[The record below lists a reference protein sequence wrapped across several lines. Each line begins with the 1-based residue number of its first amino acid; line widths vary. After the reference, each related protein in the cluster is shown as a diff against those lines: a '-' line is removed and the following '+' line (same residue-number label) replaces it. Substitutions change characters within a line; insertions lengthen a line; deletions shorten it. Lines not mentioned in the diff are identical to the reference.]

1 MPKRVDRNQREIV
14 AALRVM
20 GASVQ
25 DLHNI
30 GQGCPD
36 LVIGFQGVT
45 LLAEVKNGKAGLTP
59 DEQAWHTAWRG
70 QVVIVRTLDDV
81 AALLGNVT

>member
-1 MPKRVDRNQREIV
+1 
-14 AALRVM
+14 M

-25 DLHNI
+25 CLHTV

-36 LVIGFQGVT
+36 LVIGFRGVT

-59 DEQAWHTAWRG
+59 DEQAWHAEWRG
-70 QVVIVRTLDDV
+70 QVCILRTIDDV
-81 AALLGNVT
+81 AALLGAVG